1 MTHHRLLPT
10 CLLPLILLSLAACSV
25 QVSQTP
31 DDEAAIRAASADWS
45 KATQAKDLDKVM
57 SFYAN
62 DARVFSPKVPMVQGK
77 DNIRKGWQQML
88 ALPGPGLTFTTS
100 GVEVAHSGDLAWE
113 YGAYDFETV
122 GTKADIT
129 VEKGKYVTIWK
140 KQPDNA
146 WRVAADSTSPDS

>member
-31 DDEAAIRAASADWS
+31 GDEAAIRAASADWS

-57 SFYAN
+57 SFYAD

-113 YGAYDFETV
+113 YGAYEFST
-122 GTKADIT
+122 ADANGKIT
-129 VEKGKYVTIWK
+129 TEKGKYVTIWK
-140 KQPDNA
+140 KQPDGA
-146 WRVAADSTSPDS
+146 WRVAADSTNPDQ